1 MRGPGRQAAAA
12 GGGSSQRSAC
22 VRRTL
27 DELRLG
33 EAADFLVALDLVAA
47 VGAAGAVVLDCVV
60 PLEARVGRCG
70 ALNETVSQPTGGSRG
85 AGSLARALMLAR
97 SARACGVEAGKRES
111 GQWEAA
117 AAAAGLGK
125 RTGRTEQREH
135 GDEQQCQTREDGGR
149 RGHCGWRCTLST
161 QPQQEGSPALV
172 LSLVRSCHWSLT
184 NFC

>member
-60 PLEARVGRCG
+60 PLEARVGHCG
-70 ALNETVSQPTGGSRG
+70 ALDETASQPTGGSRG
-85 AGSLARALMLAR
+85 AGSLACALMLAR
-97 SARACGVEAGKRES
+97 SARVCGGRRES

-161 QPQQEGSPALV
+161 QPQQQEQQHTHTWLAVVSHEL
-172 LSLVRSCHWSLT
+172 LLR
-184 NFC
+184 